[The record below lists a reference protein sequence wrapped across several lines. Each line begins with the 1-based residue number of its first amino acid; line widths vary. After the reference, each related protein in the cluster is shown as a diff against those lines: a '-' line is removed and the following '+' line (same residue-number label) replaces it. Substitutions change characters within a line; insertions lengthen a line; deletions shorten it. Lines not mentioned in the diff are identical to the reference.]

1 MKKTFWLIVI
11 CSLGCGDSGSGKFLG
26 EKQETVPVS
35 GVVNVDGQT
44 FANGILELMPKS
56 DNTRIASSPTD
67 ASGRFKLGT
76 YGKAD
81 GVIPGEYTVKLTV
94 DMTSTTPAPT
104 IEEHVVEI
112 GASGD
117 NSLVLDLKSKAAS
130 GAATSDPLLTPPR

>member
-1 MKKTFWLIVI
+1 MKKILFLMVI
-11 CSLGCGDSGSGKFLG
+11 CGLGCGDSGSGKFLG

-35 GVVNVDGQT
+35 GVVNVDGQP

-67 ASGRFKLGT
+67 GSGRFKLGT

-104 IEEHVVEI
+104 IEEHIVEI
-112 GASGD
+112 GSDGN
-117 NSLVLDLKSKAAS
+117 NSLALELKSKTA
-130 GAATSDPLLTPPR
+130 GAAVSDPLLAPPR